1 MIPEKTIAP
10 HRTGNEYSCFIIAE
24 IGINHD
30 GMESKARSL
39 IEAAA
44 KSGADAVKFQY
55 RNLNNTYTDK
65 ANEIGDE
72 MLSKEINRNYLSP
85 NELIELSIYAKDLN
99 LSVGISFFDDS
110 DISDFDKNIQIFDF
124 FKIPSVEL
132 TNANLIDALIK
143 LNRHVY
149 ISLGAHNEKEIE
161 GAFNRLPNEGWT
173 PMHCISNY
181 PVTLQNAR
189 LGYINYLKDKWQCN
203 VGYSSHD
210 DDWEVCILAMQLGV
224 TVIERHITLDRFARG
239 LDHSSSSTPNHFE
252 KMSQFASNL
261 SILLAGNSPRVPN
274 QGELLNRQNLGRSY
288 FTDRNISKGHL
299 LQASDLV
306 YRSPHTGLD
315 KTNIDEFIVKPIQRD
330 VLKGDVISQSVFSE
344 EALLP
349 QDIIDFA
356 RKTDLSLP
364 VRLHDIKDVE
374 KMFPIGSF
382 EFHLSFDEVLSEI
395 DFENINLSNKYS
407 IHLPDYI
414 NPTQLIDP
422 FSKSIEQTKA
432 SLNILERTVILA
444 EKLQDLTGS
453 LVPIVGSF
461 SVVHTGRERFFEEHS
476 SLFQSYL
483 NRGVEIIPQW
493 LPPIAWY
500 FGGSIRLHVMN
511 DVEDVTF
518 IKKYNLG
525 ICMDVCHMI
534 LGRNFFDFSANS
546 VMNDLES
553 QIRHL
558 HIADAIGIDGEG
570 LSFGDGEPENI
581 SLIRRT
587 LDYDCMKV
595 IEVWQG
601 HLDNGAGFR
610 KALTKLAQ
618 LYEEK

>member
-1 MIPEKTIAP
+1 MIPDKTVAP
-10 HRTGNEYSCFIIAE
+10 YKNETKYSCFLIAE

-55 RNLNNTYTDK
+55 RNLNNTYSDK

-85 NELIELSIYAKDLN
+85 DELIELSIYAKDLN
-99 LSVGISFFDDS
+99 LGVGISFFDDR
-110 DISDFDKNIQIFDF
+110 DISDFGENIQFFDF

-132 TNANLIDALIK
+132 TNTNLINALIK

-161 GAFNRLPNEGWT
+161 RTFNRLPSEGWT

-181 PVTLQNAR
+181 PVTLQNPR
-189 LGYINYLKDKWQCN
+189 LGYIRYLKEKWQCD

-210 DDWEVCILAMQLGV
+210 DDWEVCLLAMQLGA

-239 LDHSSSSTPNHFE
+239 LDHSSSSTPDHFE
-252 KMSQFASNL
+252 KISQFASNF
-261 SILLAGNSPRVPN
+261 SILQTGNSPRVPN
-274 QGELLNRQNLGRSY
+274 QGEMLNRQNLGRSY
-288 FTDRNISKGHL
+288 FANKDISKGHI
-299 LQASDLV
+299 LQESDLV

-315 KTNIDEFIVKPIQRD
+315 KTNIGEFIVRPIQRD
-330 VLKGDVISQSVFSE
+330 VLKGDVITQSAFSE
-344 EALLP
+344 TTVLS

-356 RKTDLSLP
+356 RRVSLSLP
-364 VRLHDIKDVE
+364 VRLHDIKNVE

-382 EFHLSFDEVLSEI
+382 EFHLSFDEVLSKI
-395 DFENINLSNKYS
+395 DFKDIDLSNKYS

-422 FSKSIEQTKA
+422 FSKNLEQTKA

-453 LVPIVGSF
+453 QVPIVGSF
-461 SVVHTGRERFFEEHS
+461 SVIHTDREKFFEEHS

-500 FGGSIRLHVMN
+500 FGGSVRLHVMN
-511 DVEDVTF
+511 DVEDVDF
-518 IKKYNLG
+518 LKMHNLG
-525 ICMDVCHMI
+525 VCMDVCHMI

-546 VMNDLES
+546 VMNDLER
-553 QIRHL
+553 QIRHV

-581 SLIRRT
+581 PLIRRT

-610 KALTKLAQ
+610 KALTKLVQ